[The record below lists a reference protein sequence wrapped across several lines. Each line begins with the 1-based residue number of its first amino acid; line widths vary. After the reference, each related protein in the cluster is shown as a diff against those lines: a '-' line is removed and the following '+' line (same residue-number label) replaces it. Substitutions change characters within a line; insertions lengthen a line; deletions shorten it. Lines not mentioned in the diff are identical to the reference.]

1 MMRENPIGK
10 MVLVERQFW
19 AQALLATP
27 TAGLVL
33 SEDPED
39 DHYTTLAVAS
49 SMDEALDNHP
59 VDYPGTYEDYV
70 CALAQEAMQQIDSWG
85 RDDELDRTCRQIA
98 FYSAL
103 ARYVL
108 ADTTGCPLPSV
119 LVDSLLRRLVASNL
133 QEVLEGLMKAPRD
146 KALKAI
152 RACEGVL
159 AA

>member
-1 MMRENPIGK
+1 MMREDPIGA

-19 AQALLATP
+19 AQALLATS
-27 TAGLVL
+27 TTGMVL

-49 SMDEALDNHP
+49 SMDEALDHHP
-59 VDYPGTYEDYV
+59 VDYPGPYLDYV
-70 CALAQEAMQQIDSWG
+70 CALAQEAMWQIDRWG

-119 LVDSLLRRLVASNL
+119 LVDSLGRRLGADIL
-133 QEVLEGLMKAPRD
+133 WEVLEGLMKAPRD
-146 KALKAI
+146 RAIEALRVCDEA
-152 RACEGVL
+152 L
-159 AA
+159 TT